1 MNTKRL
7 NQFGCPLQEQTGRD
21 AIKDFDA
28 IIARLSPD
36 QRQAFERERAA
47 LRFMP
52 MDGSNAP
59 KSAALRS

>member
-1 MNTKRL
+1 MNTKHH
-7 NQFGCPLQEQTGRD
+7 NQYGCPLQEQTGRD

-47 LRFMP
+47 HRYMP
-52 MDGSNAP
+52 IDSSSSS
-59 KSAALRS
+59 KSGGALR